1 MYGAEIWSTT
11 AKSNIKIVEQLQ
23 STYLRRA
30 LDAPLYMRKTQIQ
43 RETNTEPITE
53 RIQSMKNKLQEKL
66 KDHPNAELRN
76 LTIVP

>member
-30 LDAPLYMRKTQIQ
+30 LDAPLYMRDTNPEGDKHRTHHRTYTKYEKQITRKT
-43 RETNTEPITE
+43 
-53 RIQSMKNKLQEKL
+53 
-66 KDHPNAELRN
+66 
-76 LTIVP
+76 